1 MEFNTEF
8 GSNAIV
14 QQRSVIDNISREFGT
29 RIEQLNASIEM
40 LKAHVNSFANEI
52 SNEIPEL
59 CALSYDLGVA
69 ETNHKVSNLL
79 FTDNE
84 EPDKTKVYIDGFR
97 QGYED
102 GIYGK

>member
-14 QQRSVIDNISREFGT
+14 QQRSVIDNIRKEYAT

-69 ETNHKVSNLL
+69 ETNHKLTNLL

-84 EPDKTKVYIDGFR
+84 EIQVFFDGCQKVGR
-97 QGYED
+97 
-102 GIYGK
+102 YGNN